1 MRIAKILFPEGTGKM
16 IKAIAGILCILL
28 LPMFTV
34 WAADDV
40 TVTLRLDR
48 VEATLSDTL
57 RMEIH
62 VSGSR
67 KSDAPPFL
75 HGLESFLVTNGGT
88 SSRMEFINGK
98 VNSGIDYTYFIQP
111 RKTGEFKIGPVKVNV
126 DGKIYESGS
135 QSLVVRTASQPGS
148 SDRGPVFIQ
157 ASISSQDIFVDE
169 QVLYTL
175 KLYYRVNIGNL
186 SLGLPEMEY
195 VSFHQLGR
203 PLEYQSTDEG
213 RTYQVL
219 EIRHAMMVSKQGD
232 FIITPSR
239 LKLTVRQAGS
249 RSRLG
254 NFFNDSF
261 SGFSSNRPLTLTT
274 DPINLHVN
282 PLPKEGRPA
291 DFTGLVGTFQVAST
305 LEPSSLKAGESAT
318 LTIQVKGRGTV
329 NRIPDLDLPEMDFA
343 RTYSDQPVLETE
355 QSRQG
360 IRGTKTMK
368 WALVPEN
375 TGEYKVPLLSL
386 SFFNPETKKYHVL
399 VTPTHYLS
407 VLPGKSEES
416 VARLNSLSDKNNTG
430 GRTNNKEI
438 QQLGEDILPIHTD
451 AVDLSVPFRFLSMGW
466 VLWFV
471 LVGPLFIYLM
481 LLGALRVQRL
491 SPERLAQSISKKA
504 FSTLKK
510 RCQKDQISYEDLIN
524 AFKDYL
530 NDRCSLS
537 IGTLTADDAE
547 KILRD
552 QGVDAETAKNMRS
565 LVQRFETAVYAG
577 NHFNDSDAVGELLGL
592 ARVIEKGIS

>member
-1 MRIAKILFPEGTGKM
+1 M
-16 IKAIAGILCILL
+16 
-28 LPMFTV
+28 
-34 WAADDV
+34 
-40 TVTLRLDR
+40 
-48 VEATLSDTL
+48 
-57 RMEIH
+57 
-62 VSGSR
+62 
-67 KSDAPPFL
+67 
-75 HGLESFLVTNGGT
+75 
-88 SSRMEFINGK
+88 
-98 VNSGIDYTYFIQP
+98 
-111 RKTGEFKIGPVKVNV
+111 
-126 DGKIYESGS
+126 
-135 QSLVVRTASQPGS
+135 
-148 SDRGPVFIQ
+148 
-157 ASISSQDIFVDE
+157 
-169 QVLYTL
+169 
-175 KLYYRVNIGNL
+175 
-186 SLGLPEMEY
+186 
-195 VSFHQLGR
+195 
-203 PLEYQSTDEG
+203 
-213 RTYQVL
+213 
-219 EIRHAMMVSKQGD
+219 
-232 FIITPSR
+232 
-239 LKLTVRQAGS
+239 TVRQADS

-305 LEPSSLKAGESAT
+305 LEPSTLKAGESAT

-329 NRIPDLDLPEMDFA
+329 NRIPDLELPEMDFA

-360 IRGTKTMK
+360 IMGTKTMK

-407 VLPGKSEES
+407 VLPGESEES
-416 VARLNSLSDKNNTG
+416 VARLNSLSDNNNTG

-451 AVDLSVPFRFLSMGW
+451 AVDLSVPFRFLSRGW
-466 VLWFV
+466 VFWFV

-552 QGVDAETAKNMRS
+552 QGVDLDTAKSMRS

-592 ARVIEKGIS
+592 AKVIEKGIS

>member
-1 MRIAKILFPEGTGKM
+1 MRIEKILFPEGTGRM
-16 IKAIAGILCILL
+16 IKAFAGILCILF
-28 LPMFTV
+28 LPVFTV

-48 VEATLSDTL
+48 VEATLSDTV
-57 RMEIH
+57 RMEIR

-67 KSDAPPFL
+67 KSDAPPVL

-111 RKTGEFKIGPVKVNV
+111 RKTGEFKIGPIEVNI
-126 DGKIYESGS
+126 DGKTYGSKS
-135 QSLVVRTASQPGS
+135 QSLMVRTASQPGS
-148 SDRGPVFIQ
+148 SDRDPVFAL
-157 ASISSQDIFVDE
+157 ASVSSQDIFMDE

-175 KLYYRVNIGNL
+175 KLYYRVNVGNL

-203 PLEYQSTDEG
+203 PLEYQSTYEG

-219 EIRHAMMVSKQGD
+219 EIRHAMMISKQGD

-239 LKLTVRQAGS
+239 LKMTVRQSGS

-261 SGFSSNRPLTLTT
+261 SDFSSNRPLTLTT
-274 DPINLHVN
+274 GPINLHVN
-282 PLPKEGRPA
+282 PLPRKGRPA
-291 DFTGLVGTFQVAST
+291 DFTGLVGTFQMAST
-305 LEPSSLKAGESAT
+305 LEPSTLKAGESAT

-360 IRGTKTMK
+360 IMGTKTMK

-375 TGEYKVPLLSL
+375 AGEYKVPLLSL
-386 SFFNPETKKYHVL
+386 SFFNPETKDYHVL

-407 VLPGKSEES
+407 VLPGESEES
-416 VARLNSLSDKNNTG
+416 IARLNPLSDTNGEK
-430 GRTNNKEI
+430 TNNKEI

-451 AVDLSVPFRFLSMGW
+451 AVDLSVPFRSLSRGW
-466 VLWFV
+466 VFWLV
-471 LVGPLFIYLM
+471 LVGPLSMYLM
-481 LLGALRVQRL
+481 LLGVLRVQRL
-491 SPERLAQSISKKA
+491 SPDRLAQSISKKA
-504 FSTLKK
+504 YSALKK
-510 RCQKDQISYEDLIN
+510 RCRKDQTSYEDLIN

-547 KILRD
+547 RILRD

-592 ARVIEKGIS
+592 VKVIEKGLS

>member
-1 MRIAKILFPEGTGKM
+1 M

-48 VEATLSDTL
+48 VEATLSDTV
-57 RMEIH
+57 RMEIR

-67 KSDAPPFL
+67 KSDSPPVL

-111 RKTGEFKIGPVKVNV
+111 RKIGEFKIGPIKVNV
-126 DGKIYESGS
+126 DGKTYESES
-135 QSLVVRTASQPGS
+135 QALVVRTASQPSS
-148 SDRGPVFIQ
+148 SDRGPVFVQ

-169 QVLYTL
+169 QTLYTL

-203 PLEYQSTDEG
+203 PLEYQSTYEG

-239 LKLTVRQAGS
+239 LKMTVRQADS

-305 LEPSSLKAGESAT
+305 LEPSTLKAGESAT

-329 NRIPDLDLPEMDFA
+329 NRIPDLELPEMDFA

-360 IRGTKTMK
+360 IMGTKTMK

-407 VLPGKSEES
+407 VLPGESEES
-416 VARLNSLSDKNNTG
+416 VARLNSLSDNNNTG

-451 AVDLSVPFRFLSMGW
+451 AVDLSVPFRFLSRGW
-466 VLWFV
+466 VFWFV

-552 QGVDAETAKNMRS
+552 QGVDVDTAKSMRS

-577 NHFNDSDAVGELLGL
+577 NHFNDLDAVGELLGL
-592 ARVIEKGIS
+592 AKVIEKGIS